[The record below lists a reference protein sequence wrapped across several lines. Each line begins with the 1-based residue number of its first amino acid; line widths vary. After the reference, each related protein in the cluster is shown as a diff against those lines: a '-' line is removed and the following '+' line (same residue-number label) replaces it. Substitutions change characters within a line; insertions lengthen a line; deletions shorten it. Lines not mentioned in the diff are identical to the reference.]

1 MALTDKQKR
10 FADEYLIDMN
20 ATAAYLRAG
29 YNSSEAAARVSASK
43 LLTNPNIVE
52 YIESKQKRLSVKT
65 EITAEWVIQEFI
77 ENHKMARELGELQ
90 ASNKALE
97 NIGKHIGMFTTKIE
111 HSGEMTNKIDFTGLS
126 LQELRQLAKTKP
138 KAN

>member
-52 YIESKQKRLSVKT
+52 YIEAKQKRLEKKT
-65 EITAEWVIQEFI
+65 EMTQEWVLE
-77 ENHKMARELGELQ
+77 KYKELIDNTFTTDP
-90 ASNKALE
+90 AIAKSALADVA
-97 NIGKHIGMFTTKIE
+97 KHLGMFKERIE
-111 HSGEMTNKIDFTGLS
+111 HSGEMTNKIDFSGLS